1 MRVAGRTGRLHLG
14 LAWEGWCRSGVL
26 ECGIERGDEGREMRG
41 GRRRGEGRRGE
52 GLTGEG
58 R

>member
-52 GLTGEG
+52 V
-58 R
+58 RD